1 MSSSDFQFKF
11 NGHVASVD
19 VRSTTRLFISTAA
32 LCQFGLNS
40 QERSHDIAVSVR
52 IGESWLTCLISM
64 ISTDHFTDFDV
75 ILGTDWKAHLREL
88 CVAMTLT
95 VPMAFVSCFYPFIL
109 A

>member
-1 MSSSDFQFKF
+1 MSSSDFHFNF

-19 VRSTTRLFISTAA
+19 IRSTTRSFVSTSA
-32 LCQFGLNS
+32 LSQFGLDS
-40 QERSHDIAVSVR
+40 RQRLHDIAVSVQ

-88 CVAMTLT
+88 CVAMSLT
-95 VPMAFVSCFYPFIL
+95 VPMAVVSCFY
-109 A
+109 